1 MAQIGQGVRITLGEY
16 EQMRSGSVN
25 KCHINLH
32 LHTYTYIHTPMVVW
46 HQGANADGTN
56 AQRTST
62 NAWDMSCVESHPYI
76 DVSIHAYMRTSTRAY
91 THICITACV
100 NLDMCAPLCLD
111 TRTCNLHRT
120 DSAKALIQRAFDI
133 VRVPYDFDLQDAI
146 QARQTGHTHT
156 PRTLIYLSSTSND
169 TTHK

>member
-1 MAQIGQGVRITLGEY
+1 
-16 EQMRSGSVN
+16 
-25 KCHINLH
+25 
-32 LHTYTYIHTPMVVW
+32 MVVW

-133 VRVPYDFDLQDAI
+133 VRVPYDVDLRDAI
-146 QARQTGHTHT
+146 QARQTGHIPSSTHT
-156 PRTLIYLSSTSND
+156 HPAPSPPPPLSLALVYSNIKWEFD
-169 TTHK
+169 SNGNKCTRRK